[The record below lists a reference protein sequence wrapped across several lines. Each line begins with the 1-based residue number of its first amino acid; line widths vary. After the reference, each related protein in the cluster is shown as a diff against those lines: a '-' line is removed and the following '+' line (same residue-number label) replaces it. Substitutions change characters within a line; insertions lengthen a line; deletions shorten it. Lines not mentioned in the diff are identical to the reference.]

1 MPRDSLSRDFP
12 IAPVPAWCDS
22 LGVRAVLGLGALV
35 LVSGCQSSGS
45 LAKLFPKPTKPS
57 KTIQSLVKG
66 DEKPGLPQATKSKT
80 DSATLAK
87 SLDAGQAA
95 LAKYYQET
103 STTSQQAHLTEAS
116 RNYQEALAAEAGNP
130 EAHHGLAIV
139 SDLRS
144 DFDTAEVHYRAALEK
159 DPDNS
164 AILGDLGYSFLMQG
178 KLTDAETFLRRATQ
192 EDPGNI
198 QAVKN
203 LAVVYGKQGQYNLAE
218 STFRRVLNDGE
229 VQQEMVRLFP
239 QGRPDVAESD
249 RKLPWTRNDSPGT
262 TTDALKTRLDDARQ
276 NSITEFH
283 ERQLTLQQHTA
294 QPLPPDAL
302 KVRIAQLEAER
313 DAALRAMEMQTA
325 ANTPLVIGPQGPAP
339 GMQIQPQPRSAPNPS
354 ELSANS
360 PLYPPRKAPNS
371 LYPNG
376 VPNQNPNN
384 IQQAS
389 SQSQPYG
396 PNGQRPIEQALH
408 QTDRQIDPRTGL
420 PRQDNIQQTQGQSGG
435 MLVPNTFAPPADQ
448 PGPGIQE
455 IPPSAAVDRFEEA
468 KRRAALV
475 GMGGPEMMF
484 PVVEGTQRLAPG
496 TGSTFNGGQY
506 PAPERFLPTNNAPH
520 DLNQLLNAPSGQF
533 TVQPNSQGQL
543 NAPTGQ
549 TFQNPNF
556 GTPLQPQI
564 PIDSPMG
571 QTSQYQDQAHAAQYQ
586 PPSYGA
592 QSYGVQGQATPSYD
606 PRANINNDLYRSGTT
621 HQYNPSQYNPS
632 ANSQIASPS
641 TGIPV
646 DYQAPRSSELMAP
659 WTQQSMTPSFNPP
672 PYSSRPA
679 QNEAPTTIVPEF
691 RPAPT
696 SQMSPSPNYYSE
708 PAAIYEPG
716 VQIPQS
722 YHNRGTASQVR
733 VPTSYGDSNG
743 PRITPSR

>member
-1 MPRDSLSRDFP
+1 MPRDSLSREFP
-12 IAPVPAWCDS
+12 FAPRSGWCDS

-45 LAKLFPKPTKPS
+45 LAKLFPKPTKPN

-66 DEKPGLPQATKSKT
+66 QEKPGLPKASKSES
-80 DSATLAK
+80 DSANLAK

-95 LAKYYQET
+95 LGKYYQET

-116 RNYQEALAAEAGNP
+116 RNYQEALAADAGNP

-144 DFDTAEVHYRAALEK
+144 DFDTAELHYRAALEK

-178 KLTDAETFLRRATQ
+178 KLTDAETFLRQATQ

-239 QGRPDVAESD
+239 QGRPDVAGND
-249 RKLPWTRNDSPGT
+249 LKLPWNRDDFSGT
-262 TTDALKTRLDDARQ
+262 TTDALKTRMDEARQ
-276 NSITEFH
+276 QSLAEFG
-283 ERQLTLQQHTA
+283 ERQSTLQQHTV

-302 KVRIAQLEAER
+302 KDRIAQLEAER
-313 DAALRAMEMQTA
+313 DAALRAMETQTA
-325 ANTPLVIGPQGPAP
+325 ANTPLVIGPQGSVQ
-339 GMQIQPQPRSAPNPS
+339 GMQIQPQPRNAPNSSLLTSDPQQY
-354 ELSANS
+354 A
-360 PLYPPRKAPNS
+360 PRKAANS

-376 VPNQNPNN
+376 IPNQNPNN
-384 IQQAS
+384 ILQAGG
-389 SQSQPYG
+389 QSQPYG

-435 MLVPNTFAPPADQ
+435 MLVPNTFSPPGDQ
-448 PGPGIQE
+448 PSTRIEE

-506 PAPERFLPTNNAPH
+506 PAPQRYLPTDAAPH

-571 QTSQYQDQAHAAQYQ
+571 QPSQYQDQAHAAQYQ
-586 PPSYGA
+586 PPTYGA

-621 HQYNPSQYNPS
+621 HQ
-632 ANSQIASPS
+632 
-641 TGIPV
+641 
-646 DYQAPRSSELMAP
+646 
-659 WTQQSMTPSFNPP
+659 
-672 PYSSRPA
+672 
-679 QNEAPTTIVPEF
+679 
-691 RPAPT
+691 
-696 SQMSPSPNYYSE
+696 
-708 PAAIYEPG
+708 
-716 VQIPQS
+716 
-722 YHNRGTASQVR
+722 
-733 VPTSYGDSNG
+733 
-743 PRITPSR
+743 

>member
-1 MPRDSLSRDFP
+1 MPRDTLSRDFP
-12 IAPVPAWCDS
+12 IAPVSAWCDS
-22 LGVRAVLGLGALV
+22 LGVRAVLGFGALV
-35 LVSGCQSSGS
+35 LVSGCQTPASF
-45 LAKLFPKPTKPS
+45 AKLFPKPNKPN
-57 KTIQSLVKG
+57 KTIQSLVQG
-66 DEKPGLPQATKSKT
+66 EEKPGLPKATKSKS

-95 LAKYYQET
+95 LGKYYQET

-144 DFDTAEVHYRAALEK
+144 DFDTAELHYRAALEK

-178 KLTDAETFLRRATQ
+178 RLTDAETFLRRATQ

-239 QGRPDVAESD
+239 QGRPDVAGND
-249 RKLPWTRNDSPGT
+249 RKLPWTRNDSTGT
-262 TTDALKTRLDDARQ
+262 TTDALRDRMDDARQ
-276 NSITEFH
+276 NSITELH

-302 KVRIAQLEAER
+302 KARIAQLEAER

-339 GMQIQPQPRSAPNPS
+339 GMQIQPQPRNAPSYSDPETVLTSNPPQY
-354 ELSANS
+354 A
-360 PLYPPRKAPNS
+360 PRKATNS

-384 IQQAS
+384 IQQAGG
-389 SQSQPYG
+389 QSQPYG

-408 QTDRQIDPRTGL
+408 QTERQIDPRTGL

-435 MLVPNTFAPPADQ
+435 MLVPNTFSPPADQ
-448 PGPGIQE
+448 PGTRVEE

-506 PAPERFLPTNNAPH
+506 PAPQRYLPMDAAPH
-520 DLNQLLNAPSGQF
+520 DLNQLLNAPTGQF

-549 TFQNPNF
+549 TFQNPNL
-556 GTPLQPQI
+556 GTQLQPQI
-564 PIDSPMG
+564 PIESPMG

-586 PPSYGA
+586 P

-632 ANSQIASPS
+632 ANSQVATPS
-641 TGIPV
+641 SGVPV
-646 DYQAPRSSELMAP
+646 DYQAPRGSDLMAP
-659 WTQQSMTPSFNPP
+659 WNQQSMTPGFTPP
-672 PYSSRPA
+672 PYSSRQTQNDGPA
-679 QNEAPTTIVPEF
+679 TIAPEF
-691 RPAPT
+691 RPAPS
-696 SQMSPSPNYYSE
+696 SQMQPSPNYYSE

-722 YHNRGTASQVR
+722 YHNRGNAGQIR